1 MTEKESAPKMDFLA
15 SMVTCP
21 ICQESFTKPKYLP
34 CLHTFC
40 EECLDRYICSID
52 EVCKELGELPAS
64 IFDNEPYVWT
74 GEGFPCPVCR
84 SHVEVPNAKVAAVA
98 PKEWAALFPVN
109 HLLLGIMGHE
119 SIPAEARPCEPC
131 QKNNESKTASYWCLE
146 CAEALCDACTKH
158 HKVLKAT
165 DSHTLV
171 DVKDSKNIR
180 VLSKHEEIIKCFEH
194 TGKFID
200 MYCVDHNKMVC
211 SECVTIDHKGCQN
224 LITIDKVAGDIR
236 ESLEAHKLL
245 DKLKESMEES
255 ECIVVDRKRN
265 IDKLEANKANVL
277 EQIRLVK
284 VEVNKVLDELEQLF
298 SDDLD
303 ATHEL
308 EVGLLEDQI
317 HRCELLQKAISSS
330 TGVLNAAIKHGTD
343 NELFVVAHKME
354 KELRRYETVLEKETN
369 VTREVDYK
377 LEVNYEIEHI
387 LLALDEIGVLRVHKD
402 QSIVSPFVKKNAK
415 LLTHFEATSTM
426 DDRCAELTGGTF
438 LPDEKLILVDN
449 ANEKLKLFTLEGD
462 LLSELVLSTP
472 PWDITCIPGGMA
484 AVTLPVEKKILVV
497 SAANSDCITPIEQ
510 FKTTGK
516 CYGIAYSYYQKELV
530 VACDTPSDGQA
541 TVKALSLL
549 GQEVRDLRLD
559 ANGDVMFTRPNYV
572 ATNPFNA
579 DVYLS
584 DGSNG
589 TVTGVTMKGD
599 FRFRYSENYLKLPT
613 GIAADNH
620 GCVYVC
626 GNGSCDIHQLSRD
639 GKRIRLLMDGLHHPR
654 AISFDPYEERFLV
667 TSDGSYKS
675 IVHIYELCK

>member
-15 SMVTCP
+15 SMVKCP

-64 IFDNEPYVWT
+64 IFDNQPYIWT

-84 SHVEVPNAKVAAVA
+84 SHVEVPNAKVASVA

-109 HLLLGIMGHE
+109 HLLLGIMGHK
-119 SIPAEARPCEPC
+119 SVPAEARPCEPC
-131 QKNNESKTASYWCLE
+131 QKNNESKTAAYWCLE

-180 VLSKHEEIIKCFEH
+180 VLTKHEEIIKCFEH

-317 HRCELLQKAISSS
+317 HRCELLQKAIASS

-354 KELRRYETVLEKETN
+354 KELRRYENVLEKETN

-402 QSIVSPFVKKNAK
+402 PSIVSPFVKKNAK

-462 LLSELVLSTP
+462 LLSELELSTP

>member
-1 MTEKESAPKMDFLA
+1 MDFLA

-40 EECLDRYICSID
+40 ERCLLSYICNID

-64 IFDNEPYVWT
+64 IFDNKPYVWT

-84 SHVEVPNAKVAAVA
+84 SHVEVPNAKIASVV
-98 PKEWAALFPVN
+98 PKQWASLFPVN
-109 HLLLGIMGHE
+109 HLLLSIMGYD
-119 SIPAEARPCEPC
+119 SIPSESRQCEPC
-131 QKNNESKTASYWCLE
+131 QKITESKPAAHWCLE
-146 CAEALCDACTKH
+146 CAEALCDACAKH
-158 HKVLKAT
+158 HQVLKAT
-165 DSHTLV
+165 DSHALV
-171 DVKDSKNIR
+171 NVNDSKNVRALTI
-180 VLSKHEEIIKCFEH
+180 HEEIIKCFLH
-194 TGKFID
+194 IGKFIE
-200 MYCVDHNKMVC
+200 MYCVDHNKLVC
-211 SECVTIDHKGCQN
+211 SECVTNDHKGCQN
-224 LITIDKVAGDIR
+224 LITIDKVAGEIR
-236 ESLEAHKLL
+236 KSLEAHKLL
-245 DKLKESMEES
+245 DKLKENMEES

-265 IDKLEANKANVL
+265 IDKLEANKSKVL
-277 EQIRLVK
+277 EQVRQVK
-284 VEVNKVLDELEQLF
+284 AEVNKVLDELEQMF

-303 ATHEL
+303 ATHEI

-317 HRCELLQKAISSS
+317 HRCELLQKAIKSS

-354 KELRRYETVLEKETN
+354 KELRRYETVLEKEAN
-369 VTREVDYK
+369 VTYEVDYK
-377 LEVNYEIEHI
+377 LDVNYEIEHI

-402 QSIVSPFVKKNAK
+402 PSIVSPFVKKNAR

-426 DDRCAELTGGTF
+426 DERCAELTGGTF
-438 LPDEKLILVDN
+438 LQEERLILVDN

-462 LLSELVLSTP
+462 LLSELELSSR

-484 AVTLPVEKKILVV
+484 AVTLPEEKKILVV
-497 SAANSDCITPIEQ
+497 VATSGDCITPVEQ
-510 FKTTGK
+510 FTTIGK
-516 CYGIAYSYYQKELV
+516 CYGIAYSYYTKELV
-530 VACDTPSDGQA
+530 VACDTPCDGQA
-541 TVKALSLL
+541 TVKVVSLL
-549 GQEVRDLRLD
+549 GQEIRDLRFD
-559 ANGDVMFTRPNYV
+559 SNGDVMLTRPNYL

-579 DVYLS
+579 DVYVS
-584 DGSNG
+584 DESNNS
-589 TVTGVTMKGD
+589 VTGITMKGE
-599 FRFRYSENYLKLPT
+599 FRFKYSESYLKLPT

-675 IVHIYELCK
+675 IVHIYQLCK